1 MSYLTQAVTSTS
13 LYIYMVPHFL
23 NNASFFFNFFEKNDK
38 FTPTVYSPVTYLE
51 LIIIEIAT
59 KAIDSADCTLFSF
72 SATNILDSR
81 NNKVYYYC
89 ND

>member
-1 MSYLTQAVTSTS
+1 MQA
-13 LYIYMVPHFL
+13 
-23 NNASFFFNFFEKNDK
+23 FFFFFFEKNDK

-89 ND
+89 NDWNKTVHTSLYASHDLGT